1 MAKQK
6 NNIAKLSNSFS
17 TGGGGGSFERR
28 IQTVFLLALLVDGF
42 SPILNAPIERIA
54 FQARQLGHA
63 VDDMAVFS
71 TSGAKLLCQMKH
83 SLSVTEKDATFQEV
97 MRAAWHDFC
106 AETFFKER
114 DKIALFTGFIA
125 KDSIDALRYLHDQ
138 AVAAADADDFFS
150 RMEQAQFTSQ
160 AAREKLEIIQSSI
173 QQANGGAEI
182 SKQTLWQFCRCFLLA
197 IFDLDYEESVNRTL
211 AQTLIRCKATQDAR
225 LIWSY
230 LTDLCATYNQRASV
244 LARQDLP
251 AELLEWF
258 GWQHA
263 EEAIPCIPTGVISE
277 DVWAALL
284 LVGTWMKIDLRISAL
299 WSRLQKNHTERFQRQ
314 CRALL
319 HSSADGLL
327 LRNGIWR
334 VKSRRQGM
342 AAWSQYFFDGTVKNA
357 FQVADGFLREI
368 NRQISEHGAYSLVI
382 PENGRFTN
390 SEGLRNRLLEGLCI
404 LANDIPLPNCTQG
417 LIARKAQELVYR
429 AMEGQTWA
437 GLSSL
442 HDLHRILAE
451 LSPKVYLDSL
461 ETLILHSPE
470 EVLRLFPTKR
480 SNALLDRN
488 EISNIYL
495 HWSSWPGTSGIW
507 FRVSAAWENWSACP
521 MSRPTGR
528 TRPSIPSWRF
538 STRCCHRLWP
548 PWKSRSTQSRDSE
561 GKIENCTGRCCF
573 GCFPEA
579 AWAPYAA
586 PYARNI

>member
-28 IQTVFLLALLVDGF
+28 IQAVFLLALLVDGV
-42 SPILNAPIERIA
+42 SPILNMPVERGA
-54 FQARQLGHA
+54 FQAQHLGYA
-63 VDDMAVFS
+63 VDNMAVFS
-71 TSGAKLLCQMKH
+71 ASGVKLFCQMKH
-83 SLSVTEKDATFQEV
+83 SLSVTVKDATFQEV

-197 IFDLDYEESVNRTL
+197 IFDLDYEESINRTL

-230 LTDLCATYNQRASV
+230 LTDLCATYNQQAAV
-244 LARQDLP
+244 LTRQDLP

-258 GWQHA
+258 GWQRA
-263 EEAIPCIPTGVISE
+263 EEAPQCLPAGVVSE

-284 LVGTWMKIDLRISAL
+284 LVGTWGENKPADLRAVEQIAE
-299 WSRLQKNHTERFQRQ
+299 KPYGEIQRQ

-319 HSSADGLL
+319 NSGADGLL

-342 AAWSQYFFDGTVKNA
+342 AAWSQSFFNGTVKKCFWGCRWLPPGDQPAN
-357 FQVADGFLREI
+357 FRTWSLQPCHPRE
-368 NRQISEHGAYSLVI
+368 R
-382 PENGRFTN
+382 
-390 SEGLRNRLLEGLCI
+390 
-404 LANDIPLPNCTQG
+404 
-417 LIARKAQELVYR
+417 
-429 AMEGQTWA
+429 
-437 GLSSL
+437 
-442 HDLHRILAE
+442 
-451 LSPKVYLDSL
+451 
-461 ETLILHSPE
+461 TLYQ
-470 EVLRLFPTKR
+470 F
-480 SNALLDRN
+480 
-488 EISNIYL
+488 
-495 HWSSWPGTSGIW
+495 
-507 FRVSAAWENWSACP
+507 
-521 MSRPTGR
+521 
-528 TRPSIPSWRF
+528 
-538 STRCCHRLWP
+538 
-548 PWKSRSTQSRDSE
+548 
-561 GKIENCTGRCCF
+561 
-573 GCFPEA
+573 
-579 AWAPYAA
+579 
-586 PYARNI
+586 